1 MWNGF
6 FSNAIS
12 VLDSFSVFSFHPNA
26 LGQAEFGN
34 LMKASS

>member
-6 FSNAIS
+6 FSNTIS
-12 VLDSFSVFSFHPNA
+12 ILNSISVFSFHPNA
-26 LGQAEFGN
+26 FGQAEFGD